1 MARSPNA
8 KPDRQTAV
16 ALATAAALNPALV
29 RETLKKVREDALL
42 HPVSAGG
49 LNFVCGWFR
58 CAGGPM
64 HGTAAGAAVH
74 GCRRFQGRL
83 RRQPQPAQH
92 ARVPPH
98 QPPMQAGDRQA
109 RAPPSEPVLFDL
121 DSRLTRANSSPPF
134 PLSAFRRRMRSGAS
148 AQKRSPTGKF
158 GGAGGGGG
166 GGPGGRA
173 QWRRMSLPAMLLGET
188 VLEIVQA
195 SQFARDIVAVAG
207 VSNREPPM
215 TPKSAPRTRRPAAA
229 EQTPLRAR
237 RAREKQSHRG
247 GGAARGADAV
257 TPPSRGRVRSR
268 IQFKPSSPVALGRP
282 SVSANRVSPKN
293 RPWAKKTV
301 MFPNPAFH
309 ASTSYTAADACAT
322 PSPSKKQKRSYKA
335 RSPVATRQTPHK
347 FLVKTPPSALG
358 SKLRSHGKALP
369 VRPAAASPPPPPKA
383 QASLAK
389 SRRCSFSPSRLATRL
404 VSPIKARLSLGRS
417 RDSAVGAGGGP
428 MSGLKQRPGVSMTVR
443 TVSSRISS
451 R

>member
-1 MARSPNA
+1 MVARSPNA

-29 RETLKKVREDALL
+29 RETLKKVDRCMARLQELQYT
-42 HPVSAGG
+42 VAGG
-49 LNFVCGWFR
+49 AKVVSGVSLSPRSTRGYLRTSLR
-58 CAGGPM
+58 CKQE
-64 HGTAAGAAVH
+64 TV
-74 GCRRFQGRL
+74 
-83 RRQPQPAQH
+83 
-92 ARVPPH
+92 
-98 QPPMQAGDRQA
+98 
-109 RAPPSEPVLFDL
+109 
-121 DSRLTRANSSPPF
+121 
-134 PLSAFRRRMRSGAS
+134 RMRGGAS
-148 AQKRSPTGKF
+148 AQKRSPNGKF
-158 GGAGGGGG
+158 GGAAVGGGGG
-166 GGPGGRA
+166 GESA

-207 VSNREPPM
+207 ATNREPPR
-215 TPKSAPRTRRPAAA
+215 TPKPAPRTRKPAAA

-247 GGAARGADAV
+247 GGAARGADAA

-268 IQFKPSSPVALGRP
+268 IQFKPASPVALGRP

-293 RPWAKKTV
+293 RPWAKKAV

-309 ASTSYTAADACAT
+309 ASTSYAAADACAT
-322 PSPSKKQKRSYKA
+322 PSPSKKQKRSYKT
-335 RSPVATRQTPHK
+335 RSPVAARQTPHK

-369 VRPAAASPPPPPKA
+369 ARSAAVSPPPPKA
-383 QASLAK
+383 QASPAK
-389 SRRCSFSPSRLATRL
+389 TRRCSFSPSRLATRL

-417 RDSAVGAGGGP
+417 RDSGVGAGGGP
-428 MSGLKQRPGVSMTVR
+428 MSGLKQRPGVNMTVR